1 MSRVRQAGLMLAL
14 LWSWQGLQAQ
24 EPQVPSTPPAVES
37 RLVESRL
44 QVNINEAD
52 AETIADVL
60 TGIGPVK
67 AQAIVKYRE
76 EHGPFQ
82 SVNDLTKVSGIGA
95 ATLRNNLDRIRI
107 E

>member
-1 MSRVRQAGLMLAL
+1 MMLAL
-14 LWSWQGLQAQ
+14 LWAWQGAAAQ
-24 EPQVPSTPPAVES
+24 TPEAPPA
-37 RLVESRL
+37 VESRL

-60 TGIGPVK
+60 VGVGPAK
-67 AQAIVKYRE
+67 AEAIVKYRE

-82 SVNDLTKVSGIGA
+82 DVNDLIDVTGIGA
-95 ATLRNNLDRIRI
+95 VTLRNNLDRIRL